1 MDNIYKSNYVSS
13 ATTTTIGTQPNGVFH
28 SIVIG
33 ETSAGSI
40 TISDAVGT
48 IAVLKASIAEG
59 EYTFDCAYVGALTVI
74 TAGASKITVLWK

>member
-1 MDNIYKSNYVSS
+1 MYTQKFISS

-33 ETSAGSI
+33 ETSAGAI
-40 TISDAVGT
+40 TIADKVGT

-59 EYTFDCAYVGALTVI
+59 EYKFDCAYTGYLTI
-74 TAGASKITVLWK
+74 TTAGATKCTVLWK

>member
-1 MDNIYKSNYVSS
+1 MYTQKFISS

-40 TISDAVGT
+40 TISDTTGT
-48 IAVLKASIAEG
+48 IAVLKASITEG
-59 EYTFDCAYVGALTVI
+59 EYKFDCAYTGYLSVI
-74 TAGASKITVLWK
+74 TAGATKCTVLWK